1 LPKTQ
6 PIASKQ
12 AVEIIHHGA
21 VNGVTGSCHQLVVNN
36 KTSLLIDCGLFQ
48 GAETA
53 GSSNAEQL
61 KIAFD
66 IGSITALLITH
77 CHIDHVGRIPYLLAA
92 GFDQPIF
99 ATAATAA
106 LLPMVIEDAIRVGVT
121 KDKRLIKLYLKK
133 LKELLVP
140 IEYNHWFPLEVNL
153 STSGQSTNKVTS
165 KAPNKVSPKAS
176 MALSNKPGSSGFSEA
191 KAKFKPAGHIL
202 GSAYIEIELSSPKT
216 DKQSPKT
223 VNKHRVVFSGDL
235 GATYTP
241 LLTSPKSPYRADTL
255 IIESTYGDRNHQG
268 RKIRTQSLRRVIEKA
283 VSDNGV
289 VLVPAFSIGRTQEL
303 LYELEQ
309 IIFQQRKLS
318 GKRKNS
324 ERWQYQMWK
333 SIEIIVDSPL
343 AANFTEK
350 YIEFKELWDKEAKR
364 KLKQHRHPLDF
375 DQLYTVDSHDEHLS
389 TVEYLSKRD
398 KPAIVIA
405 ASGMCSGGRIMNY
418 LQQFIDEPTA
428 DILFVGYQAQG
439 TPGRDIQ
446 TYGPTGG
453 YLYLEGS
460 KRDIKAGVH
469 TISGY
474 SAHADQNNLINFVK
488 RMHHKPKHIR
498 IVHGDDEAKEAL
510 AVEYRRLL
518 PEAKIEIGRD

>member
-1 LPKTQ
+1 MPRTKT
-6 PIASKQ
+6 IACKQ

-21 VNGVTGSCHQLVVNN
+21 VNGVTGSCHQLVINE
-36 KTSLLIDCGLFQ
+36 KSSLLIDCGLFQ

-53 GSSNAEQL
+53 GVSNAEQL
-61 KIAFD
+61 EIAFD
-66 IGSITALLITH
+66 IGTVTALLVTH

-99 ATAATAA
+99 ATTATAA

-140 IEYNHWFPLEVNL
+140 VEYNHWFPLEVNQTK
-153 STSGQSTNKVTS
+153 SVQGTNKVTNKINTEVDSTVDNKGCTSCFS
-165 KAPNKVSPKAS
+165 KAR
-176 MALSNKPGSSGFSEA
+176 
-191 KAKFKPAGHIL
+191 AKFKPAGHIL
-202 GSAYIEIELSSPKT
+202 GSAYIEIELCAPKADKTSSKAL
-216 DKQSPKT
+216 
-223 VNKHRVVFSGDL
+223 NKHRIVFSGDL

-241 LLTSPKSPYRADTL
+241 LLASPKSPYRADTL

-268 RKIRTQSLRRVIEKA
+268 RKTRTQSLRRVIEKA

-289 VLVPAFSIGRTQEL
+289 VLIPAFSIGRTQEL

-309 IIFQQRKLS
+309 IIFQQ
-318 GKRKNS
+318 GKPSNLQESSKI
-324 ERWQYQMWK
+324 WQSQMWQ

-343 AANFTEK
+343 AANFTKK
-350 YIEFKELWDKEAKR
+350 YIEFKLLWDNEAR
-364 KLKQHRHPLDF
+364 QRLKHHRHPLDF
-375 DQLYTVDSHDEHLS
+375 DQLYTVDSHDEHMS

-428 DILFVGYQAQG
+428 DILFVGYQALG
-439 TPGRDIQ
+439 TLGRDIQ
-446 TYGPTGG
+446 VYGPTGG
-453 YLYLEGS
+453 YVYLEGN
-460 KRDIKAGVH
+460 KRTIKAGVH

-474 SAHADQNNLINFVK
+474 SAHADQSNLINFVK

-510 AVEYRRLL
+510 AVEYQKLL
-518 PEAKIEIGRD
+518 PEAEIEIAIHRET

>member
-1 LPKTQ
+1 M
-6 PIASKQ
+6 ACKQ

-21 VNGVTGSCHQLVVNN
+21 VNGVTGSCHQLVINE
-36 KTSLLIDCGLFQ
+36 KSSLLIDCGLFQ

-66 IGSITALLITH
+66 IGSITALLVTH

-99 ATAATAA
+99 ATTATAA

-140 IEYNHWFPLEVNL
+140 IEYNHWFSLEVNRTK
-153 STSGQSTNKVTS
+153 SDKTADKTNTQ
-165 KAPNKVSPKAS
+165 
-176 MALSNKPGSSGFSEA
+176 GFSKA

-216 DKQSPKT
+216 DKQNPKT

-241 LLTSPKSPYRADTL
+241 LLASPKSPYRADTL

-268 RKIRTQSLRRVIEKA
+268 RKTRTQSLRKVIEKA

-289 VLVPAFSIGRTQEL
+289 VLIPAFSIGRTQEL

-309 IIFQQRKLS
+309 IIYQQRKLS
-318 GKRKNS
+318 ANRSGDKYPDTAIKQEHKQGSNNLAGQQKNS
-324 ERWQYQMWK
+324 EMWQSQMWN

-350 YIEFKELWDKEAKR
+350 YIEFKELWDKEARR

-389 TVEYLSKRD
+389 TVEYLSKRG

-428 DILFVGYQAQG
+428 DILFVGYQARG

-446 TYGPTGG
+446 TYGPKGG
-453 YLYLEGS
+453 YVYLEGD
-460 KRDIKAGVH
+460 KREIKAGVH

-488 RMHHKPKHIR
+488 RMHHKPEHIR

-510 AVEYRRLL
+510 AVEYKKLL
-518 PEAKIEIGRD
+518 PDTKIEIGRD